1 MADGVEVR
9 AGRGGGGG
17 KQIDGMVQKWPEI
30 NGRQFS
36 QSVSREGEE
45 DFRKYEKEGT
55 DREEEGIVNHA
66 AGESMRL

>member
-1 MADGVEVR
+1 M
-9 AGRGGGGG
+9 
-17 KQIDGMVQKWPEI
+17 
-30 NGRQFS
+30 
-36 QSVSREGEE
+36 SREGEE